1 MRYRGKGMQTSLVKE
16 GEHHGL
22 HNIILVMGIGNLIA
36 AQILYG
42 VIQSAFT
49 HFGTERTGIIFPAVF
64 KHDFGDRSLYYGV
77 RNLMGGTECPDL
89 VQIQILKSQ
98 IHGYG
103 INAELLRI
111 KFS

>member
-49 HFGTERTGIIFPAVF
+49 RILAQREQGLFSL
-64 KHDFGDRSLYYGV
+64 RSS
-77 RNLMGGTECPDL
+77 NT
-89 VQIQILKSQ
+89 ILAIEVSTTV
-98 IHGYG
+98 
-103 INAELLRI
+103 
-111 KFS
+111 